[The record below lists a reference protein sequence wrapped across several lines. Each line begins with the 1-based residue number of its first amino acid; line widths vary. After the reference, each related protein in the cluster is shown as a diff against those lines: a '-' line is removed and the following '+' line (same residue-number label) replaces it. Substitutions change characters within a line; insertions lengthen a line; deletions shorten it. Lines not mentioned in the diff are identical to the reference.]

1 MPIKRKTNILQ
12 RSRSFIAYIH
22 VEKDTI
28 NILKNRELN
37 FVLYTQTTDKLLTW
51 AQNTKTASES
61 VNTLRHE
68 RLIKPQTKSL
78 RQINSS
84 PIGSNKAQY
93 DIIVFFL

>member
-68 RLIKPQTKSL
+68 RL
-78 RQINSS
+78 
-84 PIGSNKAQY
+84 
-93 DIIVFFL
+93 